1 MGDSVAVF
9 VPALSVT
16 MGAEPSDNF
25 RAVLTVAVV
34 ALYVGIS
41 GAYTEKCNNQSYS
54 LRINLIRRESRLS
67 PLRQYRRLSTT
78 DLLRQ
83 AIERSNNRL
92 QRYQSF
98 ITNATRYG
106 HSKSYYSPVNSD
118 DGEFLMQAAMGSPNP
133 QNLNFIADTG
143 SDLTWTQCLPCQS
156 CFRQN
161 YPLYDPSRSSD
172 NKNISCFSNFCT
184 VVSGNCD
191 DLQNCYYTYGYADLS
206 STAGNL
212 SFDTFTLPVAGTPN
226 SARFPQIAFG
236 CGRTQFGDFSNST
249 GIVGLGRGPISFVN
263 QIRSHI
269 DSTFSYCLGS
279 IYNSTQVSPLF
290 LGKGALDSSP
300 RVIPLI
306 YNLFFP
312 TFYYLNLTGISVGG
326 KPVPIPQ
333 GTFDI
338 QFDGNGG
345 VFIDSGTTLTYLQE
359 QAYYP
364 LLDALRSNI
373 RGEPVDANA
382 AIGLDFCYKSTP
394 QLELPD
400 ITFYFDGNVPYT
412 LPVQNAFLFAYQAP
426 DELACLAML
435 SAGPAGS
442 SGVLGNIQQ
451 QNFHITYDL
460 ANNKFSFSPKD
471 CATM

>member
-106 HSKSYYSPVNSD
+106 PSKSYYSPVNSD
-118 DGEFLMQAAMGSPNP
+118 DGEFL
-133 QNLNFIADTG
+133 
-143 SDLTWTQCLPCQS
+143 TQCLPCQS

-249 GIVGLGRGPISFVN
+249 G
-263 QIRSHI
+263 
-269 DSTFSYCLGS
+269 
-279 IYNSTQVSPLF
+279 
-290 LGKGALDSSP
+290 
-300 RVIPLI
+300 
-306 YNLFFP
+306 
-312 TFYYLNLTGISVGG
+312 
-326 KPVPIPQ
+326 
-333 GTFDI
+333 
-338 QFDGNGG
+338 
-345 VFIDSGTTLTYLQE
+345 
-359 QAYYP
+359 
-364 LLDALRSNI
+364 
-373 RGEPVDANA
+373 
-382 AIGLDFCYKSTP
+382 
-394 QLELPD
+394 
-400 ITFYFDGNVPYT
+400 
-412 LPVQNAFLFAYQAP
+412 
-426 DELACLAML
+426 
-435 SAGPAGS
+435 
-442 SGVLGNIQQ
+442 
-451 QNFHITYDL
+451 
-460 ANNKFSFSPKD
+460 
-471 CATM
+471 